1 MRSIAAFNFTAS
13 HIVIQFCLSALAAEV
28 NGRSRLHIKK
38 QESVRLVRPYLPPAT

>member
-1 MRSIAAFNFTAS
+1 
-13 HIVIQFCLSALAAEV
+13 V